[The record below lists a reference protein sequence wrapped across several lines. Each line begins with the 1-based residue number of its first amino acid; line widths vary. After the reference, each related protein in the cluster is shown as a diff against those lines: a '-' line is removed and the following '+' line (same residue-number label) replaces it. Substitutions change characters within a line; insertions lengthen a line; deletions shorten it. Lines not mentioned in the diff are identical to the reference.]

1 MVRSKTLYIP
11 TLSCDHAL
19 RFLHLATRKDDA
31 DQLEKLRAQILFGAF
46 DKIILLEEVSL
57 LQRGSPPV
65 QTPSGDTTNPR
76 IDIQ

>member
-1 MVRSKTLYIP
+1 MVRSKELCIP

-46 DKIILLEEVSL
+46 DKIILLEEVYRPL
-57 LQRGSPPV
+57 PVSPPV